1 MKNEDVARELVRIA
15 KKLMATDE
23 NEKKS
28 SVARKLTAF
37 DLNELLKD
45 LKSVQVVWAEGP
57 ATGITTLEGKKF
69 KSVRG
74 MERALSRFDKPDI
87 GYYKVGIRITFN
99 DGSERTF
106 RYDHGER
113 DATFTKQLEHYI
125 KTTLKYDLKDQFDR
139 LGVLDEL
146 RRI

>member
-37 DLNELLKD
+37 DLNELLSSNLKD
-45 LKSVQVVWAEGP
+45 LKSVQVVWAEGK

-99 DGSERTF
+99 DGSEFTF

-125 KTTLKYDLKDQFDR
+125 KTTL
-139 LGVLDEL
+139 
-146 RRI
+146 RRQWG